1 LPQGS
6 IELEI
11 HDDLIVMRVSGEMS
25 TYLLDELRQKL
36 SAAVAESGIYR
47 VLINM
52 KKIDYVTSKD
62 LGVMVQ
68 IHRFLA
74 NEREKHM
81 AERPSENIG
90 ESILALSDL
99 AQFITDIMQT
109 TRLETVFKIYPTEED
124 ALKELCTG
132 CSEGKH

>member
-1 LPQGS
+1 MPQGI

-11 HDDLIVMRVSGEMS
+11 HDNLIVMRVSGELS
-25 TYLLDELRQKL
+25 TYLLDELRRKL
-36 SAAVAESGIYR
+36 EAAVAESGIYR

-52 KKIDYVTSKD
+52 KRIDYVTSKD

-74 NEREKHM
+74 NELEKHA
-81 AERPSENIG
+81 AESQSENAG

-99 AQFITDIMQT
+99 AQFIMDIMKT
-109 TRLETVFKIYPTEED
+109 TRLETVFRIYPTEEEAIRD
-124 ALKELCTG
+124 LCPG
-132 CSEGKH
+132 